1 MLKFILLVHI
11 FFIGNLP
18 ENGNPNQ
25 VISCHYSNVQFVEF
39 CNEIETKT
47 GINIYYKKEWV
58 NNITVN
64 IEKDSINVV
73 SAFNFVLQSTNLR
86 AYVWN
91 KNIVITKDQ
100 KLIEDIPQYTKIEDK
115 IIKDTLKEVNREF
128 LKTKSANVITEIAIG
143 NEKNK
148 VNNIKQRVRFKTI
161 DLKSKEDL
169 FGATLYIKELKTGTV
184 SNQKGIM
191 EIFLSP
197 GSYSAEF
204 EFLGYNKK
212 NYKLKVYSSGI
223 STIKMEKS
231 EFELGEINIY
241 ADKLIERSPGVEKI
255 RAKVIK
261 QLPTMIGEVDIL
273 KVSEMLPG
281 IVSVGEGSSGV
292 NIRGGG
298 SDQNA
303 FYINKIPIFNT
314 SHLFGFSSAFNPDII
329 NDFSIYKGY
338 IPLQFGGRLS
348 SVFDI
353 NTRQGNKEHFTAH
366 GGISPI
372 AANIVLEAPIIK
384 DKASFILSGRSSYS
398 DWILSQIKDPDI
410 SQSHAD
416 FYDISAGFNF
426 HSQKTQYS
434 LFYYKSHDSFSF
446 SDISK
451 YQYANDGLSLSLNHN
466 FTKNIHGVFT
476 IAGSL
481 YRFSTLDNTE
491 MQSAYEQ
498 DYYINQNSFTAD
510 FTHKLG
516 EKHNLNYGAN
526 INYFGLN
533 RGVVSPYGIASDL
546 KEINLGKEKGIENA
560 LYFSDIYKVTKWLD
574 INLGFRY
581 SLYTPMGAK
590 TIYTYRENGPKTQNS
605 IIDSLK
611 FGEYEVINWNSF
623 PEIRAALNI
632 KTDKN
637 GAVKLAFNQ
646 MHQNLFMLNPTIAI
660 APNSQWKLAD
670 YYLKPAKSNQISLGI
685 FRNFPRWDIESSTE
699 IYYSQS
705 KNSTEFKDGADFH
718 NTALVETSVL
728 QGKQHA
734 YGVELM
740 LKMHGKQLDG
750 WLSYT
755 YSRSLIKI
763 SGENDWDKINNG
775 ELYPTNYDIP
785 NSFNAV
791 LNYKIKKRIKASA
804 VVTYQT
810 GKPVTFPIA
819 SYFVDANSYID
830 YSKRN
835 AYRIPNYFRV
845 DLSLNIEG
853 NLKRNK
859 FLHSSWVFA
868 IYNLTGRDNAY
879 SVFFLSQKGRF
890 NSYKYSVIGVPIF
903 TATWVFKL
911 GNYESK

>member
-1 MLKFILLVHI
+1 MLKFILLINLI
-11 FFIGNLP
+11 FVGNIP
-18 ENGNPNQ
+18 EKGNPNQ
-25 VISCHYSNVQFVEF
+25 IISCHYSNVQFVDF
-39 CNEIETKT
+39 CDEIETKT

-58 NNITVN
+58 NNIVVN
-64 IEKDSINVV
+64 IEKDSITIT
-73 SAFNFVLQSTNLR
+73 SALNIVLKSTDLK
-86 AYVWN
+86 AYNWHNSV
-91 KNIVITKDQ
+91 VITKGQ
-100 KLIEDIPQYTKIEDK
+100 ELIDSLPQYTYADKKEELTIKEDK
-115 IIKDTLKEVNREF
+115 NEF
-128 LKTKSANVITEIAIG
+128 IKTKSANVLTEIVIG
-143 NEKNK
+143 NKKNR

-161 DLKSKEDL
+161 DLKSKENL
-169 FGATLYIKELKTGTV
+169 FGATLYIKDLKTGTV

-197 GSYSAEF
+197 GSYSADF

-212 NYKLKVYSSGI
+212 TCKLKIYSSGI

-231 EFELGEINIY
+231 EFELGEINIF
-241 ADKLIERSPGVEKI
+241 ADKLIERKPGVEKI

-261 QLPTMIGEVDIL
+261 QLPTMIGEVDVL

-338 IPLQFGGRLS
+338 IPLQYGGRLS

-353 NTRQGNKEHFTAH
+353 NTRPGNKNHFTAH

-372 AANIVLEAPIIK
+372 AANLVLEAPIIK
-384 DKASFILSGRSSYS
+384 NVSSFIISGRSSYS
-398 DWILSQIKDPDI
+398 DWLLSQIRNPDI
-410 SQSHAD
+410 SQSHTN
-416 FYDISAGFNF
+416 FYDFSAGINYNF
-426 HSQKTQYS
+426 KKTKFS
-434 LFYYKSHDSFSF
+434 SFYYKSNDYFSF
-446 SDISK
+446 SDIAK
-451 YQYANDGLSLSLNHN
+451 YEYSNDGLSVNINHS
-466 FTKNIHGVFT
+466 FSKNINAVFS
-476 IAGSL
+476 IAGSV
-481 YRFSTLDNTE
+481 YRFSTVDNTE
-491 MQSAYEQ
+491 LHTAYKHN
-498 DYYINQNSFTAD
+498 YYINQNSFTAD
-510 FTHKLG
+510 FSHKLG
-516 EKHNLNYGAN
+516 EKQTLNYGTN
-526 INYFGLN
+526 LNYFGLD
-533 RGVVSPYGIASDL
+533 RGLVSPYGILSNR
-546 KEINLGKEKGIENA
+546 EEVNLGKEYGIENA
-560 LYFSDIYKVTKWLD
+560 VYFSDIFQATKWLE
-574 INLGFRY
+574 INVGFRY
-581 SLYTPMGAK
+581 SLYTPMGPK
-590 TIYTYRENGPKTQNS
+590 KIYTYRDNEEKTQEA
-605 IIDSLK
+605 IIDSLE
-611 FGEYEVINWNSF
+611 FGKSEVINWNSF
-623 PEIRAALNI
+623 PEIRSAINI

-637 GAVKLAFNQ
+637 GAIKIAFNQ

-705 KNSTEFKDGADFH
+705 KEITEFKDGANFQ

-734 YGVELM
+734 YGIELM
-740 LKMHGKQLDG
+740 FKMQGKRLDG
-750 WLSYT
+750 WMTYT
-755 YSRSLIKI
+755 YSRSLIQVT
-763 SGENDWDKINNG
+763 GEQDWEKINKG
-775 ELYPTNYDIP
+775 EIYPANYDIP

-810 GKPVTFPIA
+810 GKPVTLPIA
-819 SYFVDANSYID
+819 SYFIDANSYID

-835 AYRIPNYFRV
+835 AYRIPNYFRI

-859 FLHSSWVFA
+859 FIHSSWVFG
-868 IYNLTGRDNAY
+868 IYNVTGRDNAY
-879 SVFFLSQKGRF
+879 SVFFLNKKGSLK
-890 NSYKYSVIGVPIF
+890 SYKYSVISVPIF